1 MVGGDGVVLI
11 PDLYI
16 HSTRPLLIMCML
28 MGCQQKHGRMNIKT
42 ILRGH
47 SAEYQ
52 LPSTKGESLY
62 IQALKI

>member
-1 MVGGDGVVLI
+1 MVGGGGVVLI

-42 ILRGH
+42 IIIEGAQCRI
-47 SAEYQ
+47 SVA
-52 LPSTKGESLY
+52 
-62 IQALKI
+62 